1 MGKKKVMT
9 TEELKVAI
17 QELRDKIA
25 ELDKDLGRQHGI
37 LGKAFSSDEE
47 EYRRLYNNYHSR
59 KSRHS
64 KKEIEKRQEK
74 TYMEMHGINND
85 EDEFGIRPVD
95 ERRYKGC
102 FHSGYIGE
110 PVKRSYVK
118 RMTGLSLKQI
128 NIMQKRTGLYPVP
141 PVGDKEA
148 DIDEQRR
155 YETGDIY

>member
-9 TEELKVAI
+9 PEELREAI
-17 QELRDKIA
+17 QDLRDKIA
-25 ELDKDLGRQHGI
+25 ALDKDLGRQHGI
-37 LGKAFSSDEE
+37 LGKAFSNDEE

-59 KSRHS
+59 KSR
-64 KKEIEKRQEK
+64 KVRKDIEKKQEK
-74 TYMEMHGINND
+74 TYMELHGINND

-95 ERRYKGC
+95 ERRYKAC
-102 FHSGYIGE
+102 FHSGYIDA
-110 PVKRSYVK
+110 PVYRSYVK

-128 NIMQKRTGLYPVP
+128 SILQKRTGLIPVP